1 MSADKRYCEI
11 TPQVQAIHAWIRDD
25 APLSMKMIIT
35 PKLVDALLDRLEA
48 LQPSP
53 ETSLQNMQTREAPR
67 REEESLYPLL
77 ASAWFYGGW
86 KAETHN
92 ERKMQAVMEQAG
104 WWPIANESELLEK
117 LSSSPTVEGGEET
130 LDVGEKHELECLRN
144 QVQQLAYPC
153 SPHCAGY
160 LRELA
165 AQNTA
170 AKAVRLFTR
179 PTDSGVG
186 AHVIVEIERHDGSTA
201 EIIREFADISDTII
215 DHWARFPLPAPTTEG
230 K

>member
-1 MSADKRYCEI
+1 MSADKELIERLRD
-11 TPQVQAIHAWIRDD
+11 QRHLVQGDG
-25 APLSMKMIIT
+25 LK
-35 PKLVDALLDRLEA
+35 ALLETCHAAAARLEA

-117 LSSSPTVEGGEET
+117 LSSSPTVEGGEEEE
-130 LDVGEKHELECLRN
+130 GSSRSH
-144 QVQQLAYPC
+144 
-153 SPHCAGY
+153 G
-160 LRELA
+160 
-165 AQNTA
+165 
-170 AKAVRLFTR
+170 
-179 PTDSGVG
+179 G
-186 AHVIVEIERHDGSTA
+186 ADG
-201 EIIREFADISDTII
+201 
-215 DHWARFPLPAPTTEG
+215 
-230 K
+230 